1 MDKYTVWL
9 GSASALVIGMVM
21 GAMLYAWRQRTI
33 NVARRRIPKQWPLA
47 YRSIVNSRERKV
59 WRWLVRSFLDH
70 HVMVKMPITRFTVP
84 ASKEGVH
91 QWFEVLRGVYCSF
104 TVCTAEGKV
113 IGCVD
118 VPGPVGLSLSNQ
130 TLKHTLLSQCN
141 IRYWV
146 IDAEQLPGVGDIR
159 VAFLGEHAH
168 MNHGK
173 EGLDSEFN
181 QTRANLQAAVMRQR
195 HGQTRNSEADRLEA
209 KISDVQDSFDSQL
222 SSGWQPNSFVV
233 PLDSRVAELR

>member
-1 MDKYTVWL
+1 MDKYSVLL
-9 GSASALVIGMVM
+9 GSASALVVGMVL
-21 GAMLYAWRQRTI
+21 GAMIYAWRQRAI
-33 NVARRRIPKQWPLA
+33 NVSRRRIPKQWPLA

-70 HVMVKMPITRFTVP
+70 QVMVKMPITRFTVP
-84 ASKEGVH
+84 ASKEGVQH
-91 QWFEVLRGVYCSF
+91 WFEVLRGVYCSF

-118 VPGPVGLSLSNQ
+118 VPSQAGLSLSNQ

-146 IDAEQLPGVGDIR
+146 IDADQLPGVGDIR
-159 VAFLGEHAH
+159 VAFLGDQAH

-173 EGLDSEFN
+173 EYLDSEFN
-181 QTRANLQAAVMRQR
+181 QTKANLQAAVMRQR
-195 HGQTRNSEADRLEA
+195 HGKNVDADKLEA

>member
-1 MDKYTVWL
+1 MDKYSVLL
-9 GSASALVIGMVM
+9 GSASALVIGMVL
-21 GAMLYAWRQRTI
+21 GAMIYAWRQRAI
-33 NVARRRIPKQWPLA
+33 NVSRRRIPKQWPLA

-70 HVMVKMPITRFTVP
+70 QIMVKMPITRFTVP
-84 ASKEGVH
+84 ANKEGVQH
-91 QWFEVLRGVYCSF
+91 WFEVLRGVYCSF

-118 VPGPVGLSLSNQ
+118 VPSPAGLSLSNQ

-146 IDAEQLPGVGDIR
+146 IDADQLPGVGDIR
-159 VAFLGEHAH
+159 VAFLGDQAH

-173 EGLDSEFN
+173 DYLDSEFN
-181 QTRANLQAAVMRQR
+181 QTKANLQAAVMRQR
-195 HGQTRNSEADRLEA
+195 YGKNVDADKLEA

-233 PLDSRVAELR
+233 PLDSRVAQLR